1 MKGFLLALLLLIGA
15 AAAYVAT
22 RPSEFRIERE
32 TTIAA
37 PPELVYANLD
47 DFRRWLPW
55 SPWEKLDPAM
65 TREYT
70 GPESGVGA
78 KYGWVGGDAVG
89 EGRMEITASEPPK
102 RLTLRLEFVAPM
114 QATNEV
120 VFALEPAAYGTTV
133 RWSMAGTNG
142 FVQKAFGV
150 FMDVD
155 AMVGADFERGLADL
169 TKLSEADFAAKQ
181 AADAAAA
188 QAAAAAA
195 PVEAPAASEATPAP

>member
-1 MKGFLLALLLLIGA
+1 
-15 AAAYVAT
+15 VAT
-22 RPSEFRIERE
+22 RPSDFRIERE

-37 PPELVYANLD
+37 PPEIVFANLD

-55 SPWEKLDPAM
+55 SPWEKLDSGM
-65 TREYT
+65 KREYT

-78 KYGWVGGDAVG
+78 RYHWVGSDAVG

-102 RLTLRLEFVAPM
+102 RLALRLEFVAPM

-120 VFALEPAAYGTTV
+120 VFALEPAAAGTTV
-133 RWSMAGTNG
+133 KWSMSGTNG

-150 FMDVD
+150 FVDVD

-169 TKLSEADFAAKQ
+169 TMLSEADFAAKQ
-181 AADAAAA
+181 AAEAAAA
-188 QAAAAAA
+188 QAAAAPAA
-195 PVEAPAASEATPAP
+195 AEAPAQPEGTPAP